1 MNKATLTYRGW
12 WDIYEF
18 PPEGW
23 AVDENTG
30 SPLGGHDFY
39 TNGKSPLN
47 GQKRAL
53 VMSTKLTEEQREHVK
68 SLLQEK
74 AIAGNASVNKIKQ
87 TNKARFRWLARKRK
101 SEG

>member
-1 MNKATLTYRGW
+1 MNEATLTYRGW

-23 AVDENTG
+23 VIDENTG
-30 SPLGGHDFY
+30 SPLCGHDFY

-53 VMSTKLTEEQREHVK
+53 VMSKKLTHEQREHIK
-68 SLLQEK
+68 ALLQEK
-74 AIAGNASVNKIKQ
+74 LSHGKLLAIK
-87 TNKARFRWLARKRK
+87 
-101 SEG
+101 

>member
-1 MNKATLTYRGW
+1 MKKATLTYRGW

-23 AVDENTG
+23 VMDDTAG
-30 SPLGGHDFY
+30 SPLCGHDFY

-53 VMSTKLTEEQREHVK
+53 VMSTKITEEQRDLIKE
-68 SLLQEK
+68 LLQEK
-74 AIAGNASVNKIKQ
+74 LLQGTLVSIK
-87 TNKARFRWLARKRK
+87 
-101 SEG
+101 